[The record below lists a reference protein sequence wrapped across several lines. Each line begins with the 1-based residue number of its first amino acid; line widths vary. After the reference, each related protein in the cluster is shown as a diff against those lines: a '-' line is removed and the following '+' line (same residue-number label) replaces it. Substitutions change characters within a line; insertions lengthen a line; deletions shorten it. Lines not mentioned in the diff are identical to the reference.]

1 MRGQDRASLQG
12 AIKLDFSSPSE
23 VERPGRK
30 MSLLNI
36 VGTRSRKGTRRADLH
51 NQHLGHANG
60 RLEEPCYSWTSGVC
74 LWFPQACP
82 AVRGFSSCLC
92 PRS

>member
-1 MRGQDRASLQG
+1 MSERRGQDRASLQG

-23 VERPGRK
+23 VESPGRK

-36 VGTRSRKGTRRADLH
+36 VGTQSRKGTRRADLH
-51 NQHLGHANG
+51 KQHLGRANG
-60 RLEEPCYSWTSGVC
+60 RWEELCYSWTSGVC

-82 AVRGFSSCLC
+82 AV
-92 PRS
+92 PRI